1 MEFKNFQKNR
11 TTTECKG
18 TRALLLLLPPTTGV
32 WNDMVCVISSPS
44 IVTPL
49 LLFLLIREKK
59 LVRTFI
65 IHRHKNKSKGEGGV
79 GTIQKKKKIRSV
91 KTHKTYSREV
101 GNGVEFMATMNV
113 ISRARCLFLFFFLRL
128 CVCVCVFEERCVSR
142 SAI

>member
-59 LVRTFI
+59 LVRTLYI
-65 IHRHKNKSKGEGGV
+65 CDSDTKIKARGRGV
-79 GTIQKKKKIRSV
+79 WERFKKKKNQKRQ
-91 KTHKTYSREV
+91 
-101 GNGVEFMATMNV
+101 NA
-113 ISRARCLFLFFFLRL
+113 
-128 CVCVCVFEERCVSR
+128 
-142 SAI
+142 

>member
-49 LLFLLIREKK
+49 FLLIREKK
-59 LVRTFI
+59 LVRTSCTRLDTDTKI
-65 IHRHKNKSKGEGGV
+65 NAVGGE
-79 GTIQKKKKIRSV
+79 
-91 KTHKTYSREV
+91 E
-101 GNGVEFMATMNV
+101 
-113 ISRARCLFLFFFLRL
+113 
-128 CVCVCVFEERCVSR
+128 
-142 SAI
+142 

>member
-49 LLFLLIREKK
+49 LLF
-59 LVRTFI
+59 
-65 IHRHKNKSKGEGGV
+65 
-79 GTIQKKKKIRSV
+79 
-91 KTHKTYSREV
+91 SREV

-128 CVCVCVFEERCVSR
+128 CVCACVFEERCVSR